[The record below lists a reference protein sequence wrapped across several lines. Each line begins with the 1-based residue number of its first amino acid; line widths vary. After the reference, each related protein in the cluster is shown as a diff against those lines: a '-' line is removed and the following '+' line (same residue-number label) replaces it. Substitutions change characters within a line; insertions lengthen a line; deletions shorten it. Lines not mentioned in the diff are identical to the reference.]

1 MRLLSSNEADWER
14 RHPVTLLFFLFSHL
28 FILTYIQD
36 VTVLVIGLVL
46 LLMLERR
53 FPWTMLIVLIA
64 FAVVSVFPALFGWEL
79 SLSYIWRQLLRLAT
93 FLLGMLWISRIVR
106 LERLLPLLSKWPRS
120 TSLLYGAWA
129 LIPSME
135 RAVRQSLRSHPK
147 KAWQEAIENGI
158 ESQRHEPRFAV
169 EPMSRFRVEDVLQLL
184 AIGLIGYVSIEWTI
198 IPWLIYPYITKGGV
212 RDAMAFYR

>member
-1 MRLLSSNEADWER
+1 MRFLSSNEADWER

-46 LLMLERR
+46 LLILERR

-79 SLSYIWRQLLRLAT
+79 SLTYIWRQLLKLAT

-106 LERLLPLLSKWPRS
+106 LERLLPLLSKWPVQFPSCTGRGHLFLRWNERYVNRS
-120 TSLLYGAWA
+120 EVTPKKRGKKQSRLA
-129 LIPSME
+129 LIAKGMSHDLRSSRCVASESWMFCN
-135 RAVRQSLRSHPK
+135 SLR
-147 KAWQEAIENGI
+147 
-158 ESQRHEPRFAV
+158 
-169 EPMSRFRVEDVLQLL
+169 L
-184 AIGLIGYVSIEWTI
+184 A
-198 IPWLIYPYITKGGV
+198 
-212 RDAMAFYR
+212 